1 MKQTTVPI
9 LFLALA
15 CAMPGCTFLNAN
27 FRAVE
32 DGRLYRSGQMHA
44 AALERRIEEN
54 DIQTVISLR
63 SASPDEAWYH
73 DELAVC
79 DALEVAHYS
88 LGWSKNRL
96 PTPEALQKFI
106 GLVEEGNGAV
116 IVHCQGGVH
125 RTSVAAAVYVLLRG
139 GGMAA
144 AQAQI
149 APGFDDAPIGRLLD
163 LFAGS
168 EEPFGEWASDTYPK
182 LYPEARAF
190 DR

>member
-1 MKQTTVPI
+1 MKQITIPI
-9 LFLALA
+9 LFLVLA
-15 CAMPGCTFLNAN
+15 YAAQGCTYLNAN
-27 FRAVE
+27 FRAVD

-44 AALERRIEEN
+44 DALERRIEDH

-79 DALEVAHYS
+79 DALGVAHYS

-96 PTPEALQKFI
+96 PTPESLQEFI
-106 GLVEEGNGAV
+106 RLLEESNGAV
-116 IVHCQGGVH
+116 LAHCQGGVH
-125 RTSVAAAVYVLLRG
+125 RTSIAAAVYVLLRG
-139 GGMAA
+139 GGIADA
-144 AQAQI
+144 RAQL
-149 APGFDDAPIGRLLD
+149 APGFDNAPIGRLLE
-163 LFAGS
+163 LYAGS
-168 EEPFGEWASDTYPK
+168 EEPFADWAADTYPQ